1 MVSRVQLEY
10 TVITYD
16 YPTTYTVHYYE
27 YICSILYKFTY
38 IMTCAIYRF
47 TYMGM
52 FLSELEFSLFTIL
65 TISWTLLINWALENP
80 GFTSFRN
87 SLHLQTSF
95 FDFTLG
101 SIPPGCFLRKAPT
114 VSMQIYY
121 TPGEEQM
128 NNVDS
133 FIQTGT
139 SSIFRVESKFLF
151 ASLKDHSN
159 CKPWPRRS
167 VPPLCHT

>member
-1 MVSRVQLEY
+1 MSTQDQQRLSLLVWGGSFQSWNS
-10 TVITYD
+10 
-16 YPTTYTVHYYE
+16 HYSHYFVDPFDKLGFGK
-27 YICSILYKFTY
+27 IL
-38 IMTCAIYRF
+38 
-47 TYMGM
+47 G
-52 FLSELEFSLFTIL
+52 LHHSE
-65 TISWTLLINWALENP
+65 
-80 GFTSFRN
+80 N